1 MRDFG
6 NPNAKVSFD
15 HYSALKFFEEG
26 NNLWVIRAIG
36 AGAKYAAAVVVV
48 LANGDTS
55 IRGIPG
61 GLVDPENPNWNDL
74 IGAGETPIFLV
85 YAKSGQG
92 SYGNNFSIS
101 IESSNLEQPQSLV
114 GTSLPT
120 DGSLQDGSYKYVVAA
135 LSKSGESLASSPSTV
150 ALAGGNGTAMVSLSW
165 APVIGAFGYAV
176 YREVLVAGSPQYY
189 LLAKVGAAAAE
200 YQDRGYVTPD
210 NSKVAVISPANLS
223 APSDT
228 FTLHVYDNDI
238 SYTTP
243 QESMVVSLSDTVD
256 ETGVNTEIT
265 SKLNPFSVYLN
276 ARSNYGSLLVQ
287 PTLKSHSPVPLT
299 GGDSGS
305 APTSADINRAW
316 NTFLNKEQYEVDVLI
331 NSGRTSI
338 VVQHHMDLIARTRG
352 DCVAF
357 LDVPATVQKFQD
369 AIDFRNVD
377 LNLNSSYSALFG
389 PDLLI
394 SDQVTSKILY
404 VPPSGAMAA
413 LYARTASVGAP
424 WFSIAGLNR
433 GLVNCLD
440 IRYYYD
446 EGMATALFQSQV
458 NYVRKFLGRGIA
470 LWEQST
476 LSNKTSALQFLNVR
490 QLLNIMKR
498 SMYSYLIYSMQEPND
513 PILRR
518 QVKFGLDQ
526 YLETVVQGRGIKR
539 FNVSVGDALNTPA
552 YVNSGVLRVAIT
564 FIPILAV
571 REIQLSLLI
580 SKEGLEL
587 SESEV
592 AALA

>member
-1 MRDFG
+1 MAVLVRRAADVRMYERDLSQVLISNSTAAAAMVAVSARGPSSKPIRYTNPNDFLRDFG

-210 NSKVAVISPANLS
+210 NSKVAVISC
-223 APSDT
+223 
-228 FTLHVYDNDI
+228 
-238 SYTTP
+238 
-243 QESMVVSLSDTVD
+243 Q
-256 ETGVNTEIT
+256 
-265 SKLNPFSVYLN
+265 
-276 ARSNYGSLLVQ
+276 LVR
-287 PTLKSHSPVPLT
+287 P
-299 GGDSGS
+299 
-305 APTSADINRAW
+305 
-316 NTFLNKEQYEVDVLI
+316 
-331 NSGRTSI
+331 
-338 VVQHHMDLIARTRG
+338 
-352 DCVAF
+352 
-357 LDVPATVQKFQD
+357 
-369 AIDFRNVD
+369 
-377 LNLNSSYSALFG
+377 
-389 PDLLI
+389 
-394 SDQVTSKILY
+394 
-404 VPPSGAMAA
+404 
-413 LYARTASVGAP
+413 
-424 WFSIAGLNR
+424 
-433 GLVNCLD
+433 
-440 IRYYYD
+440 
-446 EGMATALFQSQV
+446 
-458 NYVRKFLGRGIA
+458 
-470 LWEQST
+470 
-476 LSNKTSALQFLNVR
+476 
-490 QLLNIMKR
+490 
-498 SMYSYLIYSMQEPND
+498 
-513 PILRR
+513 
-518 QVKFGLDQ
+518 
-526 YLETVVQGRGIKR
+526 
-539 FNVSVGDALNTPA
+539 
-552 YVNSGVLRVAIT
+552 
-564 FIPILAV
+564 
-571 REIQLSLLI
+571 
-580 SKEGLEL
+580 
-587 SESEV
+587 
-592 AALA
+592 